1 MKELALINLPYYQ
14 PGDSKQMDYLFEGT
28 EPRTRTKMNNLR
40 NHFPSIAS
48 RLSRIKGN
56 SITVNMEDEGYR
68 LVVFEN
74 ILRISKACRPN
85 VRFIYLH
92 PHNPEVTLA
101 CELANWL
108 TFELGDWYSWQTS
121 LRSTTFLQAMNY
133 SFATVQPFS
142 GTEISGNSYF
152 FMKLAVNV
160 NVRIALA
167 NRRPWWSEAPRIS
180 VTMLGQWVASSGT
193 AVATTLLLTLSRLEE
208 SLAIIAE
215 EGVWEHLFERFR
227 NAWELCGLWGD
238 AESTRAWMRLGRYAA
253 VYSFGDEVGPMEY
266 EECAK
271 DPVTYPWFGSRGIAK
286 LHGPSKDLLQV
297 SLLIFTYPPSLYE
310 HASRTNLWPVTIAYL
325 GADCKC
331 ADQPSYRQGSDSGWA
346 CCQDRRLVGTF
357 AEGES

>member
-40 NHFPSIAS
+40 NHFPSIES

-167 NRRPWWSEAPRIS
+167 NRRPWWSKAPRIS

-193 AVATTLLLTLSRLEE
+193 AVATTLLLLYQDWKKVWPSLQRKECGSICLNGSGMHGSCVVFGATLKVRGRGWDWGDMQQFIRLEMRLAQWSTKSVPKILSRIPGLALE
-208 SLAIIAE
+208 
-215 EGVWEHLFERFR
+215 V
-227 NAWELCGLWGD
+227 
-238 AESTRAWMRLGRYAA
+238 
-253 VYSFGDEVGPMEY
+253 
-266 EECAK
+266 
-271 DPVTYPWFGSRGIAK
+271 
-286 LHGPSKDLLQV
+286 
-297 SLLIFTYPPSLYE
+297 
-310 HASRTNLWPVTIAYL
+310 
-325 GADCKC
+325 
-331 ADQPSYRQGSDSGWA
+331 
-346 CCQDRRLVGTF
+346 
-357 AEGES
+357 